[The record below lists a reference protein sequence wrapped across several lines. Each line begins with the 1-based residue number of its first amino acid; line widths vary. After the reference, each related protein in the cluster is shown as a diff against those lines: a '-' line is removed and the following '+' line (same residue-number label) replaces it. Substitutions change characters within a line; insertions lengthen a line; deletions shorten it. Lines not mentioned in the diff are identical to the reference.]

1 MLLTQV
7 RCARNTGY
15 KEATARAIGDSTN
28 VGPMSASAISQT
40 AHKASR
46 QRGRAW
52 TAEVRRRVHRRA
64 RSSFPEGHRIGHHR
78 RIKGVMEAAW
88 SPLSTSR
95 SRSKPSSMNNPIRF
109 SAQTTRTLETKGRAV
124 TGLIFMGYDN
134 NAGNLLS
141 LDFTDKLDLW
151 DLPRWAAN
159 VRRITLMTN
168 PSGTNCRFQL
178 RMLAVSC

>member
-1 MLLTQV
+1 
-7 RCARNTGY
+7 
-15 KEATARAIGDSTN
+15 
-28 VGPMSASAISQT
+28 
-40 AHKASR
+40 
-46 QRGRAW
+46 
-52 TAEVRRRVHRRA
+52 
-64 RSSFPEGHRIGHHR
+64 
-78 RIKGVMEAAW
+78 MEAAW

-151 DLPRWAAN
+151 DLATLSSKRATDYSHDQS
-159 VRRITLMTN
+159 VRN
-168 PSGTNCRFQL
+168 QL
-178 RMLAVSC
+178 PFSTSDACGKLLG